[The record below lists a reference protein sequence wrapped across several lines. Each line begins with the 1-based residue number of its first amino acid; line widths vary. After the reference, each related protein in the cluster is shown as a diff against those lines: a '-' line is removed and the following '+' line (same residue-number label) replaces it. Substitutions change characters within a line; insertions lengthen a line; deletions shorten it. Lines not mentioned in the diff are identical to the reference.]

1 MFRFDQKLTDDIVK
15 IHESKTSYID
25 EVYYGKNMGE
35 QVDDP
40 SANSYAVKVV
50 ALEVGWILDDNRK
63 EGMKFMKS
71 IAMSDRNDL
80 FDLLAIQILIEWL
93 YKKYKTKVV
102 KW

>member
-1 MFRFDQKLTDDIVK
+1 
-15 IHESKTSYID
+15 
-25 EVYYGKNMGE
+25 MGE

-93 YKKYKTKVV
+93 YKKYKAKVV